1 MKRLVFRFCL
11 GAYLVQAF
19 AMPALAQGD
28 PVITPSA
35 PAPKIEI
42 QEPVNNNNSQAF
54 FQLYQ
59 SIQNQQNSLFNTPAV
74 QLNPAITPLDQRSGL
89 IKNSTDYNPF
99 GVSGLGITSV
109 GVPKINN
116 SNLLANP
123 DNNALARDVA
133 NYLLAT
139 EPRINVQTMVLPK
152 LNSLSTTSLLTAL
165 AMALGISQDTL
176 QTFLLKNSPGS
187 IENLRSNLISMAINL
202 KIGNLPVS
210 VAKNA
215 FMQMIGLN
223 PAMVASSTQA
233 ISTTQTTQTSS
244 NISSKPSFD
253 SLSTLLN
260 NLQNAQTNIQNAQT
274 TQTKTVTTQP
284 IQTNTQTV
292 QNPTNAISSLNSFV
306 GQTAQNTQVS
316 VVNLANQLNN
326 TQQAAVNTGSSTSNT
341 SNTDKKDVLDSKI
354 GQLQNAQT
362 QVIEAN
368 KVVGTTNATPG
379 ANVQTVGAVL
389 NNPTA
394 FTNVIAKAINGTVAG
409 SINSIANALGLPP
422 SNASAKAP
430 ATPTYPP
437 GVPNPV
443 ALVNGAVIQAS
454 LATLKVNPIVGQA
467 ISIKAALGHFNSNPA
482 TLQALAKL
490 ISTPG
495 IPPEFAQVVAVK
507 TLENN
512 ARPGDIPVRAILAA
526 TPSTNTSSNPAVNAL
541 IKQLDGMIDD
551 ALVRLGNSAESFI
564 KLFDALNDAIQQNNQ
579 NLQQVKFKG

>member
-1 MKRLVFRFCL
+1 MKLLVFRSCL
-11 GAYLVQAF
+11 GAYLVQAL
-19 AMPALAQGD
+19 ALPALAQGD

-109 GVPKINN
+109 GMPKINN

-187 IENLRSNLISMAINL
+187 IENLRANLISMAINL

-223 PAMVASSTQA
+223 PALVATSTPA
-233 ISTTQTTQTSS
+233 ISTNQTTQTQTSS

-284 IQTNTQTV
+284 IQTNIQTV
-292 QNPTNAISSLNSFV
+292 QNPTNAISSLNNFV
-306 GQTAQNTQVS
+306 GQTAQNTQQSLVQIS
-316 VVNLANQLNN
+316 NQIKTETGVKPSTTSNANTAKADAIDNKVQQLEN
-326 TQQAAVNTGSSTSNT
+326 QIQAA
-341 SNTDKKDVLDSKI
+341 
-354 GQLQNAQT
+354 
-362 QVIEAN
+362 QVN

-430 ATPTYPP
+430 ATPTFPP

-443 ALVNGAVIQAS
+443 ALVNGALIQAS

-467 ISIKAALGHFNSNPA
+467 ISIKAALGHFNNNPA

-507 TLENN
+507 ILENN

-551 ALVRLGNSAESFI
+551 ALVRLGNSAESFV

>member
-1 MKRLVFRFCL
+1 MKLSVFRFCL
-11 GAYLVQAF
+11 GAYLVQAL
-19 AMPALAQGD
+19 ALPALAQGD

-109 GVPKINN
+109 GMPKINN

-187 IENLRSNLISMAINL
+187 IENLRANLISMAINL

-215 FMQMIGLN
+215 FIQMIGLN
-223 PAMVASSTQA
+223 PALVATSTPA
-233 ISTTQTTQTSS
+233 ISTNQTTQTQTSS

-284 IQTNTQTV
+284 IQTIIQTV
-292 QNPTNAISSLNSFV
+292 QNPTNAISSLNNFV
-306 GQTAQNTQVS
+306 GQTAQNTQQSLVQIS
-316 VVNLANQLNN
+316 NQIKTETGVKPSTTSNANTAKADAIDNKVQQLEN
-326 TQQAAVNTGSSTSNT
+326 QIQAA
-341 SNTDKKDVLDSKI
+341 
-354 GQLQNAQT
+354 
-362 QVIEAN
+362 QVN

-430 ATPTYPP
+430 ATPTFPP

-443 ALVNGAVIQAS
+443 ALVNGALIQAS

-467 ISIKAALGHFNSNPA
+467 ISIKAALGHFNNNPA

-507 TLENN
+507 ILENN

-551 ALVRLGNSAESFI
+551 ALVRLGNSAESFV

>member
-1 MKRLVFRFCL
+1 M
-11 GAYLVQAF
+11 QAL
-19 AMPALAQGD
+19 ALPALAQGD

-109 GVPKINN
+109 GMPKINN

-187 IENLRSNLISMAINL
+187 IENLRANLISMAINL

-215 FMQMIGLN
+215 FIQMIGLN
-223 PAMVASSTQA
+223 PALVATSTPA
-233 ISTTQTTQTSS
+233 ISTNQTTQTQTSS

-284 IQTNTQTV
+284 IQTIIQTV
-292 QNPTNAISSLNSFV
+292 QNPTNAISSLNNFV
-306 GQTAQNTQVS
+306 GQTAQNTQQSLVQIS
-316 VVNLANQLNN
+316 NQIKTETGVKPSTTSNANTAKADAIDNKVQQLEN
-326 TQQAAVNTGSSTSNT
+326 QIQAA
-341 SNTDKKDVLDSKI
+341 
-354 GQLQNAQT
+354 
-362 QVIEAN
+362 QVN

-430 ATPTYPP
+430 ATPTFPP

-443 ALVNGAVIQAS
+443 ALVNGALIQAS

-467 ISIKAALGHFNSNPA
+467 ISIKAALGHFNNNPA

-507 TLENN
+507 ILENN

-551 ALVRLGNSAESFI
+551 ALVRLGNSAESFV

>member
-1 MKRLVFRFCL
+1 MKLLVFRFCL
-11 GAYLVQAF
+11 GAYLVQAL
-19 AMPALAQGD
+19 ALPALAQGD

-109 GVPKINN
+109 GMPKINN

-187 IENLRSNLISMAINL
+187 IENLRANLISMAINL

-223 PAMVASSTQA
+223 PALVASSTPA
-233 ISTTQTTQTSS
+233 ISTNQTTQTQTSS

-284 IQTNTQTV
+284 IQTNIQTV
-292 QNPTNAISSLNSFV
+292 QNPTNAISSLNNFV
-306 GQTAQNTQVS
+306 GQTAQNTQQSLVQIGNQIKTETGVKPS
-316 VVNLANQLNN
+316 TTSNANTAKADAIDNKVQQLEN
-326 TQQAAVNTGSSTSNT
+326 QIQAA
-341 SNTDKKDVLDSKI
+341 
-354 GQLQNAQT
+354 
-362 QVIEAN
+362 QVN

-394 FTNVIAKAINGTVAG
+394 FTNVIANAINGTVAG

-430 ATPTYPP
+430 ATPTFPP

-443 ALVNGAVIQAS
+443 ALVNGALIQAS

-467 ISIKAALGHFNSNPA
+467 ISIKAALGHFNNNPA

-507 TLENN
+507 ILENN

-551 ALVRLGNSAESFI
+551 ALVRLGNSAESFV